1 MNSPIFS
8 IIIPTYNREN
18 SIANC
23 LESVLNQTFTSF
35 EILII
40 DNKSTDDTILEITK
54 ISDERIKL
62 FVNDRNY
69 ERCYSRNKGIDR
81 AIGHYITFLDSDD
94 VFLPN
99 HLQNWYD
106 FLAKNKQEN
115 TFFISDKEI
124 CIKNEKRIIPPFIDY
139 SDKKNLLKSPVIPGQ
154 TCIPTKIA
162 KKFKFE
168 TDYLIFEDTAL
179 WLQLAMNYEIS
190 TAPFSS
196 YSYSVNEENSVNVKK
211 NNFGE
216 RRVTSLQNFIHQ
228 NPDIVVFFGLR
239 QFKIELSKS
248 FFAIAKF
255 HMANQNRKKA
265 IFFLLKSMTRSPT
278 HFQFKHKSL
287 LILSLILN
295 KEIKEY
301 GFNIHYYLKD

>member
-1 MNSPIFS
+1 MNLPIFS

-23 LESVLNQTFTSF
+23 LLSVLNQTLKNF

-40 DNKSTDDTILEITK
+40 DNKSTDNTILEITK

-69 ERCYSRNKGIDR
+69 ERCYSRNKGIER

-94 VFLPN
+94 LFLPN
-99 HLQNWYD
+99 HLQNWCD
-106 FLAKNKQEN
+106 FLIKNKQEN
-115 TFFISDKEI
+115 TFFISNKEI

-139 SDKKNLLKSPVIPGQ
+139 SDKKNLLKYPVIPGQ

-168 TDYLIFEDTAL
+168 TAYLIFEDTAL

-190 TAPFSS
+190 TARFNS

-216 RRVTSLQNFIHQ
+216 RRVTSLQNFIHR
-228 NPDIVVFFGLR
+228 NPEIVDFFGVR

-248 FFAIAKF
+248 FFTIAKF

-265 IFFLLKSMTRSPT
+265 IFFLLKSITSSPT
-278 HFQFKHKSL
+278 LFQFKHKSL

-301 GFNIHYYLKD
+301 GFISK

>member
-1 MNSPIFS
+1 MNFPTFS

-23 LESVLNQTFTSF
+23 LLSVLNQTFTNF
-35 EILII
+35 EVLVI
-40 DNKSTDDTILEITK
+40 DNKSTDNTILEITK

-69 ERCYSRNKGIDR
+69 ERCYSRNKGIEQ
-81 AIGHYITFLDSDD
+81 AIGDYITFLDSDD
-94 VFLPN
+94 LFLPN

-115 TFFISDKEI
+115 TFFISNKEI

-139 SDKKNLLKSPVIPGQ
+139 NDKKNLLKSPVIPGQ
-154 TCIPTKIA
+154 TCIPTKIV

-190 TAPFSS
+190 TVPFNS
-196 YSYSVNEENSVNVKK
+196 YSYSVNEDNSVNVKK

-216 RRVTSLQNFIHQ
+216 RRILSIENFIRQ
-228 NPDIVVFFGLR
+228 NPKIVRLFGKRL
-239 QFKIELSKS
+239 FKIERSKS

-255 HMANQNRKKA
+255 YMANQNRNQA
-265 IFFLLKSMTRSPT
+265 LFYLLKSMTSSPT
-278 HFQFKHKSL
+278 LFQFKHKSL

-301 GFNIHYYLKD
+301 GFKIHYYLKD